1 MLRPCLLTTIIA
13 RVFREGVR
21 SNTYKSLWSISWNKV
36 ALFINIGYPN
46 NHLAGLILLLVWQ
59 KGQLLRCEVERGSM
73 VGGGAPKEKDPV
85 PNPVQRW
92 GDIFVQSMYSR
103 YILSN
108 LARAW
113 RLLGLGPDPKGLLSF
128 HVQTL
133 PHIWLWVLSPHGNF
147 TDLWILYSRGH
158 SSWK

>member
-36 ALFINIGYPN
+36 ALFINIRCPIN
-46 NHLAGLILLLVWQ
+46 NLAGLILLLVRQ
-59 KGQLLRCEVERGSM
+59 KGQLLRCEVKRRSM

-92 GDIFVQSMYSR
+92 GDIFCPKHVFQVYPFKPGKGLTSPGIRSR
-103 YILSN
+103 PKRSPFLPRPN
-108 LARAW
+108 LATHLVMGA
-113 RLLGLGPDPKGLLSF
+113 
-128 HVQTL
+128 L
-133 PHIWLWVLSPHGNF
+133 PP
-147 TDLWILYSRGH
+147 R
-158 SSWK
+158 